1 MILLDQG
8 STKLIQGNIHTTKTM
23 TEYNTELESTLTKCS
38 LLVVSYCDPSAL
50 VMSWYDPS
58 IAALVMSLCVV
69 SPVILSSSTLPPFT
83 GRGPASVKC
92 DAPSSCQFQIL
103 DSVTPTWVRTA
114 NMPETPLSITWQLR
128 LTSVCVSPLIYS
140 FWSRVLL
147 HGCSVVFSLS
157 SLARTLPGRR
167 VCRENRSQ
175 SSSSLVSPQV
185 KETAPGHVP
194 GHKHTP
200 HNGFQQKLYIIQN

>member
-1 MILLDQG
+1 
-8 STKLIQGNIHTTKTM
+8 
-23 TEYNTELESTLTKCS
+23 
-38 LLVVSYCDPSAL
+38 
-50 VMSWYDPS
+50 
-58 IAALVMSLCVV
+58 MSLCVV

-128 LTSVCVSPLIYS
+128 LRSVCVSPLIYS

-167 VCRENRSQ
+167 VCRETRSE
-175 SSSSLVSPQV
+175 SSSPLVTSGNSNSPRTCSQV
-185 KETAPGHVP
+185 ATHPKVCYYTMVSNRNHILYKTRKFGGVWLHLYKRGIWFSIKIYRYMKIRSWYQKYATSPFSGHVF
-194 GHKHTP
+194 HLVK
-200 HNGFQQKLYIIQN
+200 NM